1 MCKLYLEG
9 TRAIVDLS
17 KCPYEFASP
26 EFIAIHLRDLES
38 TYQPIK
44 TIRYEEEIVVE
55 LDEKKTAILMQYAM
69 FLRQIESLI
78 LRKDVYGM
86 PQDPMYNNR
95 RDLFRKFLDYAFM
108 NPLLADQF
116 LSEYKEEEPRRSIFY
131 KGYTNFFAWIRGILK
146 KLRQTAFYKLVKQS
160 GGTRQAFLKLVELKS
175 LYFIDSIVL
184 EIPSNAKP
192 VDDPDAHYTLPYGIK
207 VDLYRIPGNNN
218 LLYVL
223 SNPIIDNLPADL
235 KKMLKNYIQ
244 SQFKESIVAEHYDI
258 LVDQKTDEYKTYFI
272 TNAIMNN
279 IKITPEQAYMMG
291 REAASWVYG
300 LGAYIEN
307 IALDKENVTDI
318 YIDAENSPIYLEHRK
333 FGVCHTLY
341 RYNRDLLE
349 RAFRNIVLSS
359 GGEVKFDAN
368 SPIVDVVVKRLDM
381 RCHLQRPPA
390 TFEELQG
397 ALRIMREEPFTYPQ
411 YFLYRSMSPFFA
423 GYDDVMVSLGTSE
436 AVLGLKGVGKTAFT
450 AAKITS
456 IGTRRRIIPIQDI
469 EEIPVRAF
477 RKRGFHIGAARV
489 TSGGEQ
495 LQTSKQIK
503 TLDLV
508 AMANALLRM
517 GDAAIIIN
525 EVRSKSAI
533 QGIINLLN
541 TQPGVFLLYNLHA
554 ESLQEVAD
562 RLELV
567 FGIPSAS
574 MYSTDR
580 YTFLT
585 KHRYGRKGRYY
596 RMLKGEYE
604 SDIKNRK
611 FVQIF
616 DFDPGENIDE
626 AKWKTLFLKNPEAD
640 QLDFSKVDLKKLE
653 DNLDID
659 FVPPALKRRCED
671 NMVSPEQFIL
681 QSFFK
686 GKMYYEIY
694 KASKITDDP
703 VLINLDFV
711 LKANTAANQ
720 LIVSMEDEHG
730 DVPFADA
737 WEKWVPM
744 FKDLVKTDKL
754 ERKNLTKK

>member
-26 EFIAIHLRDLES
+26 EFISIHLKDLES
-38 TYQPIK
+38 TYDTIK

-55 LDEKKTAILMQYAM
+55 LDEKKTAILINYAL
-69 FLRQIESLI
+69 FLRKVEALI
-78 LRKDVYGM
+78 LRKDIYGM
-86 PQDPMYNNR
+86 PQDPNFNNR
-95 RDLFRKFLDYAFM
+95 RDIFKKFLEYAFM
-108 NPLLADQF
+108 NPILADQI
-116 LSEYKEEEPRRSIFY
+116 LTEYHEEEPRRSLFY
-131 KGYTNFFAWIRGILK
+131 KGYTSFFAWIRGVLNK
-146 KLRQTAFYKLVKQS
+146 FRQTTFYKLVKKT
-160 GGTRQAFLKLVELKS
+160 GDTRKAFLKLVGLKS
-175 LYFIDSIVL
+175 LYFVDSLVL
-184 EIPSNAKP
+184 SIPKNAKP
-192 VDDPDAHYTLPYGIK
+192 VDDPDAHYTLPFGLK
-207 VDLYRIPGNNN
+207 VDIYEIPGNDN

-223 SNPIIDNLPADL
+223 TNPLL
-235 KKMLKNYIQ
+235 KTISKELKGMLKDYIL
-244 SQFKESIVAEHYDI
+244 SQFKESITSEHFDI
-258 LVDQKTDEYKTYFI
+258 LMDQKTEEFKNYFMSK
-272 TNAIMNN
+272 AMMDN
-279 IKITPEQAYMMG
+279 IDITPKEALMMG
-291 REAASWVYG
+291 REASSWVYG
-300 LGAYIEN
+300 LGGYIES
-307 IALDKENVTDI
+307 IGLDKNNVTDI
-318 YIDAENSPIYLEHRK
+318 YVDSENSPLYLEHRK
-333 FGVCHTLY
+333 FGICHTLY

-359 GGEVKFDAN
+359 GGEVKFDSN

-390 TFEELQG
+390 TFSELQG
-397 ALRIMREEPFTYPQ
+397 ALRIMKEEPFTYPQ
-411 YFLYRSMSPFFA
+411 YFFYQSMSPFFA
-423 GYDDVMVSLGTSE
+423 GYDDVLVSLGTSE

-469 EEIPVRAF
+469 QEIPVRAF

-489 TSGGEQ
+489 KSGGE
-495 LQTSKQIK
+495 LLNKGSK

-508 AMANALLRM
+508 SMANALLRM

-525 EVRSKSAI
+525 EVRSKTAI

-580 YTFLT
+580 YTFLS
-585 KHRYGRKGRYY
+585 KHRYGRRGRYY

-604 SDIKNRK
+604 SDIKNKK

-616 DFDPGENIDE
+616 DSDPGENISE

-640 QLDFSKVDLKKLE
+640 MMDFSKVDLKKLE
-653 DNLDID
+653 QELDIE

-671 NMVSPEQFIL
+671 NMISPEQFIL

-686 GKMYYEIY
+686 GKVYYEIY
-694 KASKITDDP
+694 AAAKKTSDP
-703 VLINLDFV
+703 VLMGLDFV
-711 LKANTAANQ
+711 LKTNTKANRLVASLEN
-720 LIVSMEDEHG
+720 EHG
-730 DVPFADA
+730 DVPFGDI
-737 WEKWVPM
+737 WDKWYPI
-744 FKDLVKTDKL
+744 FNKLVKEDKL
-754 ERKNLTKK
+754 GRRK